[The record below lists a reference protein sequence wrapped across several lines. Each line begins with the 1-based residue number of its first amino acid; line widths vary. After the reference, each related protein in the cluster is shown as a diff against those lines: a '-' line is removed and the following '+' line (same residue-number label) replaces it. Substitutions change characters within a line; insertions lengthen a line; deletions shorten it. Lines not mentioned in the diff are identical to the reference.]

1 MGRLTIP
8 TPTPTTMQDDSASDK
23 EAVSSDIDAD
33 EHMSTNPNHLPEHL
47 FTSAAASKTK
57 KPLPAHKKRKRTG
70 RGAKDLV
77 ACAERCGRTQ
87 KPWSRLPGMFF
98 PLPVPDNPSFFPTS
112 YILSHIP
119 PTAPRRLFLLFFLAL

>member
-47 FTSAAASKTK
+47 FTSAFASSSPAVASASKTK

-70 RGAKDLV
+70 RGVKDLV
-77 ACAERCGRTQ
+77 VGCVLRR
-87 KPWSRLPGMFF
+87 
-98 PLPVPDNPSFFPTS
+98 
-112 YILSHIP
+112 P
-119 PTAPRRLFLLFFLAL
+119 PTHQLTNSHRT